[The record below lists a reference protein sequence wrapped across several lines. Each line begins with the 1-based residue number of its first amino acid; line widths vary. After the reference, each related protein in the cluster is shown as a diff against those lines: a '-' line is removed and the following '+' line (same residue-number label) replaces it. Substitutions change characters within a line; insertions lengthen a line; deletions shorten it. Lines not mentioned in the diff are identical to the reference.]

1 MIGGIVH
8 KGSFAKKRITQTA
21 GTEILQLIEPS
32 MKGARTRITNLVY
45 TSLGTAHTISI
56 LKALARTTVTEA
68 EDAASTELKVASAAF
83 LNQTLAANDYVVVR
97 HTDGTF
103 GAYKVSAVAG
113 VTTLTIPALSA
124 AVGVGAL
131 VWVMGAI
138 GEAEHNQIAP
148 PVSAQTRYADP
159 HGIAVT
165 GYRSVY
171 SSTVYQRSGNDDPL
185 LVHSGNA
192 TAAGV
197 FESISG
203 FYGSP

>member
-45 TSLGTAHTISI
+45 TSAGTAHTVSI

-68 EDAASTELKVASAAF
+68 AIATATSLKVASASF
-83 LNQTLAANDYVVVR
+83 LNQTIAASDYIVVR

-103 GAYKVSAVAG
+103 GAYKVSG
-113 VTTLTIPALSA
+113 ISSLTLTINALSA

-138 GEAEHNQIAP
+138 GEAEHIQINP
-148 PVSAQTRYADP
+148 PISATTRFADP

-171 SSTVYQRSGNDDPL
+171 SSTVYSRSGNDDPL
-185 LVHSGNA
+185 LVHSGNG
-192 TAAGV
+192 TAAGS